1 MDYPIYSVLK
11 VCLYKKFKGVD
22 KLKVLFVSSGNS
34 KDGISP
40 IVKNQGESLSLQNID
55 LQYFFI
61 SHPGLKGYIKS
72 IINLR
77 KYLQINKFDIIHAHY
92 GLSGVVALLAKK
104 KGNLLVSF
112 MGDDLIGSHTTDGK
126 FTIFSKIIAYL
137 NVLLANVVY
146 DHAIVKSN
154 QMLMKLEHDKASVI
168 PNGVDLSLFKPMDKS
183 SARNLLKLNQTKIII
198 LFASNPNRS
207 EKNYTLCK
215 QAVDLINRHDVRL
228 LTISEV
234 SQEELVLYYNSA
246 DVLVLSSFHE
256 GSPNVIK
263 EAMSCNCPIVSTDVG
278 DVKWVIGNT
287 EGCFLSSFDAKDF
300 ADKINNALDFSAHRG
315 RTNGRARIL
324 ELSLDSASVAKKI
337 IDIYKKLLN

>member
-1 MDYPIYSVLK
+1 MVPDFQLNF
-11 VCLYKKFKGVD
+11 FKNM
-22 KLKVLFVSSGNS
+22 KILFVSSGNS
-34 KDGISP
+34 TRGISP
-40 IVKNQGESLSLQNID
+40 IVKKQGESLSLQNID
-55 LQYFFI
+55 LQYFLI
-61 SHPGLKGYIKS
+61 SQPGFKGYIKS

-77 KYLQINKFDIIHAHY
+77 KHLQTNKYDIIHAHY
-92 GLSGVVALLAKK
+92 GLSGLVAWLAKRK
-104 KGNLLVSF
+104 EKLLVSF
-112 MGDDLIGSHTTDGK
+112 MGDDLIGSHTPAGK
-126 FTIFSKIIAYL
+126 FTFFSKIIANL
-137 NVLLANVVY
+137 NALLASVFY

-154 QMLMKLEHDKASVI
+154 QMLMKLERTKTTLV
-168 PNGVDLSLFKPMDKS
+168 PNGVDLSLFKPIDKS
-183 SARNLLKLNQTKIII
+183 AAKNLLQLNQNEKII
-198 LFASNPNRS
+198 LFASSPSRS

-215 QAVDLINRHDVRL
+215 QAVEFINLPDIRL
-228 LTISEV
+228 LTVSEV
-234 SQEELVLYYNSA
+234 SQEELVLNYNAA

-263 EAMSCNCPIVSTDVG
+263 EAMACNCPIVSTDVG